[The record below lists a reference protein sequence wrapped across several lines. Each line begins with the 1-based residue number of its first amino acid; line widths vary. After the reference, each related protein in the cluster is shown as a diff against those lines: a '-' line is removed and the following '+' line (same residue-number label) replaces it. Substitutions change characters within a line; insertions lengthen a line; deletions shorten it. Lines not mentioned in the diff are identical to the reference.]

1 MLKHCLKCGH
11 ANPQATGAELD
22 ACPECGAIYSR
33 VEAAVAAK
41 AAERR
46 SGVMHRNCLKCGH
59 ANPCATGAELDACPQ
74 CGAIYSRVEA
84 AMAAKA
90 TAARVQKA
98 GQITEAVPAQELA
111 STIAPKKI
119 AKGPTTINTV
129 PGLIA
134 IVLVSGFGIWRMSG
148 ETESQKKTNHVS
160 AYVQC
165 QGLVKERLRAPA
177 TADFPFAE
185 YTSWDMGNDTWV
197 VKSYVDSQNGFG
209 AMLRSNWHCKVQYVG
224 NDPLSRSSWK
234 LLALE
239 IG

>member
-59 ANPCATGAELDACPQ
+59 ANPQATGAELEACPE

-90 TAARVQKA
+90 AAARVQQAAPSAAAAAPALGAAPAATNTAQQPAAAKT
-98 GQITEAVPAQELA
+98 GQGLLSLA
-111 STIAPKKI
+111 
-119 AKGPTTINTV
+119 
-129 PGLIA
+129 LIA
-134 IVLVSGFGIWRMSG
+134 GVLMWLGSGDSSTSSKPS
-148 ETESQKKTNHVS
+148 ETL
-160 AYVQC
+160 AFIQC
-165 QGLVKERLRAPA
+165 QDFVKERLRAPA
-177 TADFPFAE
+177 TADFPSLDR
-185 YTSWDMGNDTWV
+185 TSWDMSDNTWV